1 MLFRI
6 SCPLVPAGWSLT
18 KRGSCDTVSHM
29 KTISIREL
37 HEKTGSWVRQSVH
50 YGEIEVTDH
59 GKTVARILPQVRE
72 PEAPYFARRKL
83 TPAFRKLMESGK
95 LRGGTDSTRLIS
107 DDRERSIT

>member
-1 MLFRI
+1 MTRK
-6 SCPLVPAGWSLT
+6 V
-18 KRGSCDTVSHM
+18 SCDTVCHM

-37 HEKTGSWVRQSVH
+37 HEKTGAWVRQSVH

-72 PEAPYFARRKL
+72 PDVPYFARRKF

-95 LRGGTDSTRLIS
+95 LQGGTDSTLIIS
-107 DDRERSIT
+107 DDRDRPIT